1 MEELGG
7 ILLSSGERVFGGLIN
22 SFRQAPDKKK
32 KKYLGIAFA
41 LILCTEVG
49 VYVGVSWQGEGRE
62 VPFSSTSIDLGDFK
76 PRARKAPVIEVDE
89 VFGNQF
95 VKEKKDAS
103 VLPANEA
110 GGSVD
115 GEGVVDLDVDGT
127 GSGGNA
133 PNIARCAVKNF
144 PAEAKAYVEEA
155 LVPIQITVDKTG
167 LVREAKPLYVK
178 INKELPPELKT
189 RIKSLFMNAARASLL
204 GRRCPIYSVNGS
216 PVPYK
221 LEVPLSYELYN

>member
-1 MEELGG
+1 VEQLGG
-7 ILLSSGERVFGGLIN
+7 ILLSNGERAFGGLVN
-22 SFRQAPDKKK
+22 SFRQTPDKKK
-32 KKYLGIAFA
+32 KKYL
-41 LILCTEVG
+41 LIGFGSILFLELAG
-49 VYVGVSWQGEGRE
+49 YVGVSWQGDARE
-62 VPFSSTSIDLGDFK
+62 IPFSAASIDLGDFK

-95 VKEKKDAS
+95 VKEKKEVA

-133 PNIARCAVKNF
+133 PNIARCALRNF
-144 PAEAKAYVEEA
+144 PAEAKAYVDEA

-167 LVREAKPLYVK
+167 IVREARPLHVAF
-178 INKELPPELKT
+178 NKELPPELKT
-189 RIKSLFMNAARASLL
+189 RMKTLFLNAARASLL
-204 GRRCPIYSVNGS
+204 GRRCPIYSVAGA
-216 PVPYK
+216 PKPYK

>member
-127 GSGGNA
+127 GSGA
-133 PNIARCAVKNF
+133 MP
-144 PAEAKAYVEEA
+144 
-155 LVPIQITVDKTG
+155 PIS
-167 LVREAKPLYVK
+167 R
-178 INKELPPELKT
+178 
-189 RIKSLFMNAARASLL
+189 AAR
-204 GRRCPIYSVNGS
+204 
-216 PVPYK
+216 
-221 LEVPLSYELYN
+221 